1 MQNEY
6 TRNFNKLQD
15 AILDNR
21 SVKISYTNRMN
32 LPSIRTIKPIRFE
45 MVERRKSFYDRLC
58 VKAFCNLRN
67 EERSFAIYRIKKII
81 NFK

>member
-32 LPSIRTIKPIRFE
+32 LSSIRTIKPIRFE

-58 VKAFCNLRN
+58 LKAFCNLRN

-81 NFK
+81 NFE

>member
-6 TRNFNKLQD
+6 THNFNKLQD

-67 EERSFAIYRIKKII
+67 EERSFAIYRIKKIVD
-81 NFK
+81 

>member
-1 MQNEY
+1 MKNEY

-81 NFK
+81 NFE

>member
-6 TRNFNKLQD
+6 TSNFNKLQD

-81 NFK
+81 NFE

>member
-1 MQNEY
+1 MQNQY
-6 TRNFNKLQD
+6 TSNFNKLQD

-81 NFK
+81 NFE

>member
-15 AILDNR
+15 AIIDNR

-81 NFK
+81 NFE

>member
-21 SVKISYTNRMN
+21 SIKISYTNRMN
-32 LPSIRTIKPIRFE
+32 LSSIRTIKPIKFE

-81 NFK
+81 NFE

>member
-6 TRNFNKLQD
+6 TSNFNKLQD

-21 SVKISYTNRMN
+21 SVKIFYTNRMN

-67 EERSFAIYRIKKII
+67 EERFFAIYRIKKII
-81 NFK
+81 NFE

>member
-32 LPSIRTIKPIRFE
+32 LPSIRTIKPIKFE
-45 MVERRKSFYDRLC
+45 MVERRKS
-58 VKAFCNLRN
+58 
-67 EERSFAIYRIKKII
+67 
-81 NFK
+81 

>member
-6 TRNFNKLQD
+6 THNFNKLQD

-32 LPSIRTIKPIRFE
+32 LSSIRTIKPIRFE

-81 NFK
+81 NFE

>member
-67 EERSFAIYRIKKII
+67 EERTFAIYRIKKIVD
-81 NFK
+81 

>member
-81 NFK
+81 NFE

>member
-45 MVERRKSFYDRLC
+45 LVERRKSFYDRLC

-81 NFK
+81 NFE

>member
-21 SVKISYTNRMN
+21 SVKISYTNRVN

-81 NFK
+81 NFE

>member
-45 MVERRKSFYDRLC
+45 MVERRKNFYDRLC

-81 NFK
+81 NFE

>member
-21 SVKISYTNRMN
+21 SIKISYTNRMN
-32 LPSIRTIKPIRFE
+32 LSSIRTIKPIKFE

-67 EERSFAIYRIKKII
+67 EERSFAIYRIKKKI
-81 NFK
+81 NFE

>member
-32 LPSIRTIKPIRFE
+32 LPSIRTIKPIKFE

-81 NFK
+81 NFE

>member
-45 MVERRKSFYDRLC
+45 MVERRKSFYDR
-58 VKAFCNLRN
+58 FRHQP
-67 EERSFAIYRIKKII
+67 
-81 NFK
+81 

>member
-32 LPSIRTIKPIRFE
+32 LSSIRTIKPIRFE

-81 NFK
+81 NFE